1 MLQNREASMPHTI
14 VSTGFLLLLGASA
27 SAVQAAP
34 DEDRF
39 TFRASAFDTDSRIR
53 IAAEGTVGNEQINA
67 DFADVGSLGD
77 DERSERFE
85 ATYRIAERHRLSA
98 SYYDL
103 QPTKSYVLDE
113 AIGFEELPEYEIP
126 AGSRADVGIEFR
138 LATLMY
144 EYALVENEQWT
155 LGAQVGI
162 HWAKLA
168 AFASVDVPDIA
179 DDRVEWERKR
189 RSIALGAR
197 LQYRPSEKWRFGV
210 EVQGYDTDWGNFV
223 SENGHFER
231 GGLLAEYRFTEHV
244 GIHAGYDWFRL
255 KLRDTVAD
263 EDYFYSLLLDGEL
276 RVHGPTLGLTVA
288 F

>member
-1 MLQNREASMPHTI
+1 MKHTI
-14 VSTGFLLLLGASA
+14 VGTAISLLLGTATCA
-27 SAVQAAP
+27 QAAP
-34 DEDRF
+34 DQDRF
-39 TFRASAFDTDSRIR
+39 TFRASAFDADSRIR
-53 IAAEGTVGNEQINA
+53 IAADGAVGDERIDA
-67 DFADVGSLGD
+67 GFDDAGSIGD

-85 ATYRIAERHRLSA
+85 LTYRIAERHRVSA
-98 SYYDL
+98 DYYDL
-103 QPTKSYVLDE
+103 TPTRSYVLDE
-113 AIGFEELPEYEIP
+113 AIGFEELPEYQIP
-126 AGSRADVGIEFR
+126 AGSRADIGFEFS

-144 EYALVENEQWT
+144 EYALIENDRWT
-155 LGAQVGI
+155 LGAQAGI
-162 HWAKLA
+162 HWAKLG
-168 AFASVDVPDIA
+168 AFASIDVPDIA

-197 LQYRPSEKWRFGV
+197 LQYRPSEKWRVGV
-210 EVQGYDTDWGNFV
+210 EVQGYDTEWGNFV

-244 GIHAGYDWFRL
+244 GLHAGYDWFRL

-263 EDYFYSLLLDGEL
+263 EDYFYSVLLDGEL